1 MEEVKGQ
8 STSDNN
14 CDTGEDETSVTNL
27 NEKIDC
33 HTLDQLKQCGG
44 YDESKLFQY
53 LEELPEEVLSTLLK
67 EINETN
73 NILIMEN
80 NMYDFILKEDE
91 IVQNALEMLEMDAES
106 ENAEDI
112 YETLSYAAKCY
123 FANKRLKAL
132 EKDLE
137 QKRSISL
144 IEIQNLE
151 FQLESLNISLKA
163 LKEAQETFYKN
174 VQFGGRHPVTKKVIL
189 QKVARYFDESIKN
202 KMALTNRYKI
212 QIKSDIMERNKLF
225 SQIKEQEKRLA
236 SLDLM
241 KFNEAKFQYE
251 KSCKSL
257 VQYKEQLAKCKSKH
271 SFLVQSIAELKRSLE
286 KEESEI
292 QQIQATLNK
301 KETMKNIMISEKIRN
316 DQKVKELNAAMR
328 RIRLDP
334 RRHDL
339 PEVSEY
345 ALIKREN
352 ENLKKNI
359 KKWQKK
365 VAIAEQAKMM
375 YVSSLKKKQ
384 KKR

>member
-1 MEEVKGQ
+1 MDEVKGQ
-8 STSDNN
+8 SISEIN

-112 YETLSYAAKCY
+112 YEPLSYAAKCY

-137 QKRSISL
+137 QKRSVSL

-151 FQLESLNISLKA
+151 FQLKSLNISLKT

-202 KMALTNRYKI
+202 KMAMTNRYKI

-225 SQIKEQEKRLA
+225 SQIKECITSVLSVFSSIVRDFLELFYNLWRT
-236 SLDLM
+236 
-241 KFNEAKFQYE
+241 
-251 KSCKSL
+251 
-257 VQYKEQLAKCKSKH
+257 VLAK
-271 SFLVQSIAELKRSLE
+271 
-286 KEESEI
+286 
-292 QQIQATLNK
+292 NK
-301 KETMKNIMISEKIRN
+301 I
-316 DQKVKELNAAMR
+316 V
-328 RIRLDP
+328 LDP
-334 RRHDL
+334 ALRLQSFRT
-339 PEVSEY
+339 PENVTIGVRSGIECQQQE
-345 ALIKREN
+345 R
-352 ENLKKNI
+352 
-359 KKWQKK
+359 WRP
-365 VAIAEQAKMM
+365 
-375 YVSSLKKKQ
+375 SS
-384 KKR
+384 RFF